1 MVTDM
6 LNDSKKTKILLIVA
20 VIVLA
25 VLGTT
30 VKGLGKQSTDKPSKR
45 EAVVYQM
52 EEMEHPPSP
61 LLG

>member
-25 VLGTT
+25 LLGTA
-30 VKGLGKQSTDKPSKR
+30 VKGLGTQNTGKPSKR